1 MLRVLSDV
9 QTLICM
15 TGEHHTPRCSPSTF
29 NLMCHLCAE
38 GSDGAAINH
47 PAMWSVRVGGGWCG
61 WGGLLNQLDVQSR
74 KINLSLTQLYSHTPT
89 SYPAKKVVLQE
100 MFVLRLE
107 K

>member
-1 MLRVLSDV
+1 
-9 QTLICM
+9 M